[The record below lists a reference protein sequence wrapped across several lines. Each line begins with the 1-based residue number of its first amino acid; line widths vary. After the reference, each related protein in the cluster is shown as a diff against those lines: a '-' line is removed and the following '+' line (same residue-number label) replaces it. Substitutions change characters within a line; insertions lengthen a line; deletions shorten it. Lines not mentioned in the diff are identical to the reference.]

1 MILHLSRLTE
11 MPESPT
17 TDAFVDQE
25 FVGLQIH
32 TLVSILSSA
41 NAPIMTCVFDE
52 VGRASLCSQAPIY
65 IQRTLNRK
73 YLVGWKVTDFS
84 DTITNG

>member
-1 MILHLSRLTE
+1 

-41 NAPIMTCVFDE
+41 NTPIMTCVFDE
-52 VGRASLCSQAPIY
+52 VGRASLQPGSNLYSKNVKLQLY
-65 IQRTLNRK
+65 RRME
-73 YLVGWKVTDFS
+73 S
-84 DTITNG
+84 DGLLGYYY